1 MPALSDRHTL
11 TYWRNLYAVHED
23 PYPFYARLRAEAP
36 VYHNPEL
43 DFWALS
49 KGGFIRLLQRRSR
62 EAGAV

>member
-1 MPALSDRHTL
+1 MTTATPAPLVFSPYD
-11 TYWRNLYAVHED
+11 YAVHED